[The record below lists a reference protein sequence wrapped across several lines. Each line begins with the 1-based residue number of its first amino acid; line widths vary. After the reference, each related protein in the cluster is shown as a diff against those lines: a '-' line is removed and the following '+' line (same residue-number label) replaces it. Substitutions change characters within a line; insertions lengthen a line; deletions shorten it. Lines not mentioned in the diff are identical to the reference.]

1 LFSALLPPGVGE
13 GAKAQKTKEKKM
25 EKKIAKDV
33 FTIVENKD
41 DSKKN
46 MWIKIGAAFVN
57 KDGSTN
63 VILNALP
70 ISGKCQIRD
79 RKSK

>member
-1 LFSALLPPGVGE
+1 LHTLFSALLPPGVGE

-41 DSKKN
+41 DSKK
-46 MWIKIGAAFVN
+46 IGVAFTN

-63 VILNALP
+63 VIFNAFP
-70 ISGKCQIRD
+70 VSAKCQIRD
-79 RKSK
+79 RKTE

>member
-1 LFSALLPPGVGE
+1 
-13 GAKAQKTKEKKM
+13 M